1 MFYIFFC
8 LFPSLYSLTQTFIS
22 ASCMFSFV
30 LPNLSETAFHLFQIA
45 LILLHDFGRT
55 PLKFQFRSGI
65 RPEPLLNL
73 KISTKLKTS
82 SSQLWSLWT
91 LNDRMHYW
99 EYICPCQFLLDK
111 KSPDELFS
119 VYLNNDFTVFPL
131 VIAFWTHS
139 ILLPVLFILNKFEK
153 WPFHYGVFSIEVLL
167 AFENSRWEV
176 RYLKHKKC
184 CHVYPKIYY
193 YSLMI

>member
-1 MFYIFFC
+1 MYLFIYSSIYEPRRGVSLTICIPFYFGDIASSNHGILFSPKLKLSFWFSYFYIFFC
-8 LFPSLYSLTQTFIS
+8 LFTSLYSLTQTFIS

-45 LILLHDFGRT
+45 LTLLHDFGRT
-55 PLKFQFRSGI
+55 PLKLQFRSGI

-82 SSQLWSLWT
+82 SSQLWSLWN

-111 KSPDELFS
+111 KKPRW
-119 VYLNNDFTVFPL
+119 
-131 VIAFWTHS
+131 VIFCIS
-139 ILLPVLFILNKFEK
+139 
-153 WPFHYGVFSIEVLL
+153 
-167 AFENSRWEV
+167 
-176 RYLKHKKC
+176 
-184 CHVYPKIYY
+184 
-193 YSLMI
+193 